1 MKKAIIS
8 LGAIL
13 FSGVLLASCSN
24 TKTLSRP
31 SKGKAVNSVSF
42 KTADGDV
49 EINKNDK
56 YEDVIEKIGPS
67 HYINVYKK
75 DNSYGLE
82 IVNNYKSSGKSQ
94 NYISSSLGETG
105 YTYRVY
111 ASESSKS
118 SSSQYIDAYAK
129 YEDGKTTAFF
139 ESTNKSSGN
148 TKASDYTG
156 SYTINEKHGYAGTR
170 AEDSNSCSVDAG
182 KYDIRK
188 SKNKNNLPGSTTQD
202 EDKKVYQYLDKTEK
216 KSDSNY
222 DATYGGKDDKG
233 NYYSYNIT
241 SFGGDYIAP
250 TSVDFDPFHVYF
262 YRPSSPWN
270 QQLNGEYE
278 DLYKGSFELTNKYI
292 ILKMKLDFTENT
304 YRYATRELSYE
315 GTDSDANIAKIL
327 KQFKDNEYK
336 GSYSEYEIWLS
347 YEEELRGFAYYS
359 SKEVTKANINKEIT
373 REYLVKNNV
382 DPDEYSS
389 YIGKNYI
396 SKGTSEYIY
405 QAKYNNKNYDSKI
418 KSLKNKCKKNNIF
431 DDLKMEKI

>member
-13 FSGVLLASCSN
+13 FSGVLLASCSS

-31 SKGKAVNSVSF
+31 SKGKAVDKVNLN
-42 KTADGDV
+42 DV

-67 HYINVYKK
+67 HYINVYTK
-75 DNSYGLE
+75 DASYGLE
-82 IVNNYKSSGKSQ
+82 VVNNYKSSGKSQ

-111 ASESSKS
+111 ASNSSKS
-118 SSSQYIDAYAK
+118 SSSQYIDAYSK
-129 YEDGKTTAFF
+129 YEDGKTTSFF

-188 SKNKNNLPGSTTQD
+188 SKNKNNLPGSTTED
-202 EDKKVYQYLDKTEK
+202 EDKEVYQYLDKTEK

-241 SFGGDYIAP
+241 SFGFSGDYH
-250 TSVDFDPFHVYF
+250 TSVDFDPFHQYS
-262 YRPSSPWN
+262 YRAPSPWV

-292 ILKMKLDFTENT
+292 ILKIKLDFTESM
-304 YRYATRELSYE
+304 YRYADRELYYE
-315 GTDSDANIAKIL
+315 GTDSDDANIAKKL

-336 GSYSEYEIWLS
+336 GSYAQYEIWLS
-347 YEEELRGFAYYS
+347 YEDELRGFAYYS

-373 REYLVKNNV
+373 REYLVKNKV

-389 YIGKNYI
+389 YIGKKYI

-418 KSLKNKCKKNNIF
+418 NKLKDKCKKNNIF
-431 DDLKMEKI
+431 DKIDMTIVGV